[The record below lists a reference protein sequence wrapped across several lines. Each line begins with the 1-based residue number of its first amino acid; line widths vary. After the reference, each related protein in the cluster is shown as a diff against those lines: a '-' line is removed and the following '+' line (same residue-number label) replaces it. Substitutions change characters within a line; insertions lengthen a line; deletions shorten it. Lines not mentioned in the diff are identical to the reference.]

1 MQAFLI
7 RSPTDLYAPVMQTG
21 RPSKRPRTPF
31 GQRLLALREAAGLSQ
46 AQVAGQ
52 LGITQHAYAYWE
64 RHPVALRPEQL
75 VQLAT
80 ILKITVEE
88 LMDEA
93 AAKKRSGPS
102 GKARQ
107 AFEQVSKLPRH
118 QQQRILGVVEDML
131 TARQAN
137 GSKARSQPPAT
148 ANEKKGD

>member
-7 RSPTDLYAPVMQTG
+7 SPPTGLYASVMQTG
-21 RPSKRPRTPF
+21 RPSKRPRSPF
-31 GQRLLALREAAGLSQ
+31 GQRLLALREVTGLSQ
-46 AQVAGQ
+46 AQVAER

-64 RHPVALRPEQL
+64 RRPVALRPEQL

-93 AAKKRSGPS
+93 AAKRRSAGPS

-107 AFEQVSKLPRH
+107 LFEAVSKLPRR
-118 QQQRILGVVEDML
+118 QQEKVFSILEPFVREHG
-131 TARQAN
+131 N
-137 GSKARSQPPAT
+137 GTNGHS
-148 ANEKKGD
+148 